1 MPDLLTTRRG
11 AAAVIAGI
19 AVMFFTL
26 RFALLFGRDP
36 FFDELFTAW
45 LARQSVAH
53 IIHALHFD
61 SGPPLYY
68 LIVHALGLRSVT
80 ALRWFSL
87 LCATGAAAAIAS
99 YKPLGTARFTAAA
112 LLAVYPP
119 AVLLAVDARAYSLCA
134 LFVVLGVLFLDKERV
149 IAAAIMFVL
158 AAYTHYYGA
167 LFFPL
172 LLPWAWRRL
181 SAGER
186 RLRGGATL
194 GAVVAFIPALLL
206 AFHQPAEATQWLT
219 ATVKRIDP
227 LTHISFAAKYPASLF
242 ASAPD
247 ALIALALIAL
257 PIAVAR
263 SERFGPSVLVPL
275 LIALASMFT
284 PRHVYFPMRFESV
297 IAGGLALWLASS
309 LHVWQ
314 RPARLVLVSILMIAG
329 ALASY
334 IGIADHLRRPLDSYR
349 EAALFAARQNPALPI
364 VASGYCYL
372 ETISIVDN
380 RPVIAWPP
388 DQALHPG
395 WRPRHTAAE
404 LDAAGRMMPKGM
416 FIYVAERRTIEFH
429 RLVEARPM
437 QPLYYNDAAIVSVT
451 RSPQQP

>member
-1 MPDLLTTRRG
+1 MSDLLTTRRG
-11 AAAVIAGI
+11 AAAVVAGI
-19 AVMFFTL
+19 AVLFFTL
-26 RFALLFGRDP
+26 RLALLFGRDP

-87 LCATGAAAAIAS
+87 ICATGAAAAIVA
-99 YKPLGTARFTAAA
+99 YRPLGTARFTAAA

-119 AVLLAVDARAYSLCA
+119 AVLLAVDARAYALCA
-134 LFVVLGVLFLDKERV
+134 LFGVLGVLLLDRNRV
-149 IAAAIMFVL
+149 FTAAIFFVF

-172 LLPWAWRRL
+172 LLIGRPVARRL
-181 SAGER
+181 AAF
-186 RLRGGATL
+186 GGAVL
-194 GAVVAFIPALLL
+194 LFVPALLL
-206 AFHQPAEATQWLT
+206 AFHQPVEATRWLT
-219 ATVKRIDP
+219 ATIQKIDP
-227 LTHISFAAKYPASLF
+227 LTHISFAARYPASLF

-247 ALIALALIAL
+247 ALIAVALIAL

-297 IAGGLALWLASS
+297 IAGGLVLWLASS

-314 RPARLVLVSILMIAG
+314 RPARFALVSILMIAG

-334 IGIADHLRRPLDSYR
+334 MGIADHLRRPLDAYR

-372 ETISIVDN
+372 ETISIVHN

-388 DQALHPG
+388 DQAMHPG
-395 WRPRHTAAE
+395 WRSRHTAAE
-404 LDAAGRMMPKGM
+404 LDAAGRTMPKGM
-416 FIYVAERRTIEFH
+416 FLFVAERRTIEFH
-429 RLVEARPM
+429 RLADTRPM